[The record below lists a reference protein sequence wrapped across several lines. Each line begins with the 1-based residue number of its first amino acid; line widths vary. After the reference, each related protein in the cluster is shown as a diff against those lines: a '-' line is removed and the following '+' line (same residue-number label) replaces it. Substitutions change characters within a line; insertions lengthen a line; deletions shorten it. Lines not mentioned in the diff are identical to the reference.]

1 MVDGYS
7 RGQAELN
14 LCEILRHRLVTGQ
27 KGLKDKVLTP
37 VLGGQYGSV
46 LEDQELPVIFEEGSF
61 FAAYYEQKFPLRP
74 QTYVL
79 ILEHR
84 LRELESALQA
94 DSADLA
100 EFLSIITALRHLP
113 SYTETDPD
121 RIAERYRE
129 KEVIK
134 RRLGTLVSESPSVK
148 AHVEKNVELFN
159 GTKGDPKSF
168 DLIDGLMNQQIYRLS
183 HWRVATEEINYRRF
197 FDVNGLGA
205 IRTELPPVFQRPRAY
220 LPPYPGRKR
229 NRPRV
234 DHPDGLFNPVEY
246 FHRVQ
251 RGCFVQRMIEAGRR
265 ARTGTP
271 EDAEET
277 ERELGKATT
286 GQS

>member
-1 MVDGYS
+1 M
-7 RGQAELN
+7 GQVLDIVPNHMCVEDSGNAWWMDVLEN
-14 LCEILRHRLVTGQ
+14 GPSSTYAKFFDIDWSPVK

-37 VLGGQYGSV
+37 VLGGQYGNV
-46 LEDQELPVIFEEGSF
+46 LEGQELPVIFEEGSF

-134 RRLGTLVSESPSVK
+134 RRLGTRFNPPSRRTL
-148 AHVEKNVELFN
+148 KNVKLFN
-159 GTKGDPKSF
+159 GTKETGRASISSTGSESA
-168 DLIDGLMNQQIYRLS
+168 DLPSLTG
-183 HWRVATEEINYRRF
+183 
-197 FDVNGLGA
+197 
-205 IRTELPPVFQRPRAY
+205 
-220 LPPYPGRKR
+220 GRKR
-229 NRPRV
+229 SIT
-234 DHPDGLFNPVEY
+234 DGFSMSTDWALSARSFLR
-246 FHRVQ
+246 FQ
-251 RGCFVQRMIEAGRR
+251 RHALIFRLSGTEA
-265 ARTGTP
+265 
-271 EDAEET
+271 
-277 ERELGKATT
+277 
-286 GQS
+286 